1 MNSKIKYFIHQN
13 NIDVVDKKTIEISLF
28 KFIFYDILIRELYL
42 KLWINCHILA
52 ITQKTNKL

>member
-42 KLWINCHILA
+42 KL
-52 ITQKTNKL
+52 